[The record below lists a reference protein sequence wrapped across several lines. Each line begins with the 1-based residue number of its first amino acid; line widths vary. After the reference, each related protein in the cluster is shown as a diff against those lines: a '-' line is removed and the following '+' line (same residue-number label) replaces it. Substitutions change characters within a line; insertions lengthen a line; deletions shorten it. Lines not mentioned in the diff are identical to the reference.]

1 MADPADLVERLT
13 DLEVRVA
20 YQDRVIAS
28 LDDVVRLFAARVE
41 RLEREL
47 DELRAG
53 AKSPATP
60 LGPANE
66 PPPHY

>member
-1 MADPADLVERLT
+1 MADPAELAERLT

-20 YQDRVIAS
+20 FQERVITA
-28 LDDVVRLFAARVE
+28 LDDVLRTFTTKVE
-41 RLEREL
+41 SIEREL

-53 AKSPATP
+53 AKSPP
-60 LGPANE
+60 PPIGPASD